1 MTPADSDNAYS
12 TPVSGRVVLC
22 RAGFEGEAAGELAT
36 AAAAAG
42 LSGFAR
48 AGVDSGVASFELHDA
63 ATLDALEAATPWPQ
77 LIFART
83 AWSLHARLQALPA
96 SDRVTPLLRA
106 TQAQGRYYAQVLIE
120 HADSDGGRELATLA
134 RALAAPL
141 RGALQRA
148 GLLHA
153 RAPRDLHVLLNAGD
167 AALLCSAAHGA
178 ASPWPGGIPR
188 LRFPSAAPSR
198 STLKLEE
205 ALLVLLDERERE
217 RWLRPGMRAVDLGAA
232 PGGWTYQLVRRSI
245 HVSAVD
251 NGPMQPALLE
261 SGLVEHLRSDGF
273 RWRPG
278 KPVDWLVCDMVEQP
292 RRVAALMA
300 AWLRD
305 GACRRA
311 LFNLKLPM
319 KKRREEVQ
327 LCLGLLRAAVPGI
340 DLRARQLHHD
350 REEITVLAL
359 PPSPR

>member
-1 MTPADSDNAYS
+1 MTPADRDSAYS
-12 TPVSGRVVLC
+12 TSVSGRVVLC

-48 AGVDSGVASFELHDA
+48 ANVDSGMASFELHDA
-63 ATLDALEAATPWPQ
+63 ATLDALEATTPWPQ

-83 AWSLHARLQALPA
+83 AWSLHARLQALPTN
-96 SDRVTPLLRA
+96 DRVTPLLHA
-106 TQAQGRYYAQVLIE
+106 TQAQGQHYAQVLIE
-120 HADSDGGRELATLA
+120 HADSDSGRELSALA

-205 ALLVLLDERERE
+205 ALLVLLDERERG

-273 RWRPG
+273 RYRPS

-292 RRVAALMA
+292 RRVATLMA
-300 AWLRD
+300 AWLRE
-305 GACRRA
+305 GACRHA

-327 LCLGLLRAAVPGI
+327 LCLDLLRAAVPGI

-350 REEITVLAL
+350 REEVTVLAL

>member
-1 MTPADSDNAYS
+1 MT
-12 TPVSGRVVLC
+12 LC

-48 AGVDSGVASFELHDA
+48 ASVDSGVASFELHDA

-120 HADSDGGRELATLA
+120 HADSDGGRELAALA

-273 RWRPG
+273 RYRPS

-359 PPSPR
+359 PPSSR

>member
-1 MTPADSDNAYS
+1 MPAAASESAHC

-22 RAGFEGEAAGELAT
+22 RAGFEGEAAGELAA

-48 AGVDSGVASFELHDA
+48 ASSGSGVARFELHDV
-63 ATLDALEAATPWPQ
+63 TTQNALEAATPWPR

-83 AWSLHARLQALPA
+83 AWSLHASVQSLPTH
-96 SDRVTPLLRA
+96 DRVTPLLHA
-106 TQAQGRYYAQVLIE
+106 VQTHGRHYAQVLVE
-120 HADSDGGRELATLA
+120 HADSDSGRELSALA
-134 RALAAPL
+134 RMLAPPL

-148 GLLHA
+148 GVLHA
-153 RAPRDLHVLLNAGD
+153 QAARDLYVLLSAGD
-167 AALLCSAAHGA
+167 AALLCSAARGA

-245 HVSAVD
+245 RVTAVD

-292 RRVAALMA
+292 RRVAALIA

-327 LCLGLLRAAVPGI
+327 QCLDLLRIAVPGI

-359 PPSPR
+359 PPSAR